1 MAGVYLATFV
11 LRGKN
16 IRKMLEVLREDDKT
30 QAELHKLTNM
40 YRTHVLRTLNE
51 LISKKLVKCINSNDN
66 RYKIYEL
73 TLLGKNTI
81 NEISELKR

>member
-16 IRKMLEVLREDDKT
+16 RRKILEVLKESNKT

-40 YRTHVLRTLNE
+40 YRTHVRRTLNE
-51 LISKKLVKCINSNDN
+51 LISKKLVKCINPNDN

-73 TLLGKNTI
+73 TPLGKNTI
-81 NEISELKR
+81 KKISELKR